1 MSENYL
7 QRAWS
12 DAIDN
17 VKIDDVKIAINET
30 LEMDDEHGAFWVS
43 IIINDENILEMNKNF
58 EIIGVFEDNNDIQFK
73 RKFESIEEIIAL
85 YEIFL
90 NEDFN
95 KVKSIL
101 R

>member
-12 DAIDN
+12 DGIDN
-17 VKIDDVKIAINET
+17 VQIEDVKIAINET
-30 LEMDDEHGAFWVS
+30 LKMDDEHGAFWVS
-43 IIINDENILEMNKNF
+43 IIINDENILEMNKNL
-58 EIIGVFEDNNDIQFK
+58 EIIGVFEDNNAVQFK
-73 RKFESIEEIIAL
+73 KGFESIEEIVAL

-90 NEDFN
+90 TEDFE

>member
-17 VKIDDVKIAINET
+17 VKIDDVKIAISET

-58 EIIGVFEDNNDIQFK
+58 EIIGVFEDNNDVQFK
-73 RKFESIEEIIAL
+73 KKFESIEEIIAL

>member
-17 VKIDDVKIAINET
+17 VKIDDVKIAISET

-43 IIINDENILEMNKNF
+43 ITINDENILEMNKNF
-58 EIIGVFEDNNDIQFK
+58 EIIGVFEDNNDVQFK
-73 RKFESIEEIIAL
+73 KKFESIEEIIAL
-85 YEIFL
+85 YKIFL